1 MPPDSDATTV
11 AASEGE
17 VQKKLAASK
26 KPQEPET
33 NTSMEAD
40 SHRPKLSQRTQS
52 KEFLKEKEQPERS
65 PDPVAGAHVAKSHA
79 TAVKAKAQPPV
90 SVRVPPKTEEEATAE
105 AVAQCLQRKSTA
117 ELNKAHSFASLG
129 SPQESKD
136 QANEGSD
143 SEDVNSDMESEK
155 YQKKEKLAKAKR
167 AAHAR
172 YMRFSRSLV
181 SAWVS
186 SFNISRAGVSLH
198 DRISKAHHNNEYQI
212 VEQSEIK
219 NHLDNVLKSKGVLS

>member
-105 AVAQCLQRKSTA
+105 AVAQCLQRNPRLSSTR
-117 ELNKAHSFASLG
+117 LTVLPLWVRLKN
-129 SPQESKD
+129 PRIRQT
-136 QANEGSD
+136 
-143 SEDVNSDMESEK
+143 
-155 YQKKEKLAKAKR
+155 KEVTQR
-167 AAHAR
+167 
-172 YMRFSRSLV
+172 M
-181 SAWVS
+181 
-186 SFNISRAGVSLH
+186 
-198 DRISKAHHNNEYQI
+198 
-212 VEQSEIK
+212 
-219 NHLDNVLKSKGVLS
+219 